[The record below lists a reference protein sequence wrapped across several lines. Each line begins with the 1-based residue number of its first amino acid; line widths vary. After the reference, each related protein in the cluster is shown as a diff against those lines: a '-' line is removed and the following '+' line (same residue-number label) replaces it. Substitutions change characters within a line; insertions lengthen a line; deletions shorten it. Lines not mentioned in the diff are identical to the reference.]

1 MRDTNCSFE
10 EAVIATYQAR
20 IEKEFHF
27 HGEVYKSFVACCKA
41 YGVA

>member
-27 HGEVYKSFVACCKA
+27 HGETKA
-41 YGVA
+41 LWLAVKHMV